1 LISTQLEQQVD
12 VLRRNLQ
19 ALKTEKQN
27 QLLVSTSVL
36 QRYQDELEKMRS
48 QVKLQEEENL
58 LRQNKKKDVS
68 REFTQTIQA
77 IRNLYGRCYSTMG
90 VKSIFAGPRDN
101 TQLHEVLDVEL
112 DVISARMGDLIEI
125 TEEYK
130 QEMVLGLSGASS
142 GAGLPVPPTATST
155 SIVPGGDKELPSMAS
170 LPPVG
175 GLTSQSASKS
185 VLSVNSV
192 KKK

>member
-1 LISTQLEQQVD
+1 M
-12 VLRRNLQ
+12 RRNLQ

-36 QRYQDELEKMRS
+36 QHYQDELEKMRS
-48 QVKLQEEENL
+48 QVKLQEEENF
-58 LRQNKKKDVS
+58 LRENKKKDVS

-90 VKSIFAGPRDN
+90 VKSIFSGPRDN
-101 TQLHEVLDVEL
+101 MPLSEVLDVEL
-112 DVISARMGDLIEI
+112 DVISARMTDLIEI

-130 QEMVLGLSGASS
+130 QEVVLGLNTSLPPPPNNSS
-142 GAGLPVPPTATST
+142 SSVAL
-155 SIVPGGDKELPSMAS
+155 GDRDMPSMAS
-170 LPPVG
+170 LPLIG
-175 GLTSQSASKS
+175 GSISQSASKS
-185 VLSVNSV
+185 LLSIGST

>member
-1 LISTQLEQQVD
+1 MEQQVD
-12 VLRRNLQ
+12 ILRRNLQ

-36 QRYQDELEKMRS
+36 QQYQDELEKMRS
-48 QVKLQEEENL
+48 QVKIQEEENL
-58 LRQNKKKDVS
+58 LRQNKKKDIS

-90 VKSIFAGPRDN
+90 VKSIFAGPRD
-101 TQLHEVLDVEL
+101 TMQLNEVLDLEL
-112 DVISARMGDLIEI
+112 DVITARMTDLIEI

-130 QEMVLGLSGASS
+130 QEVVLGLSTNNSS
-142 GAGLPVPPTATST
+142 GLPPPPTNGTTS
-155 SIVPGGDKELPSMAS
+155 SVVLSGDKEMPSMAS
-170 LPPVG
+170 LPLIN
-175 GLTSQSASKS
+175 GLGSQSASKS
-185 VLSVNSV
+185 VLSVNST